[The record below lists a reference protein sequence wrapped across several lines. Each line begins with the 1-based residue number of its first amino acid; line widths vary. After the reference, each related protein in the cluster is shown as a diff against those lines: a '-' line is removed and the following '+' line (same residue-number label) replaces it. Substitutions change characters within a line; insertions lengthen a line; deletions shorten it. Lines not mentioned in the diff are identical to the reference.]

1 MSEALR
7 LKIHPEFPYVYETHL
22 HTSEASA
29 CGRSTGQEMAR
40 ACYEAGYTGIFV
52 TNHFVYGN
60 TCVDRSLPW
69 SDWVEAFCKG
79 YEHAKEEGDRLGLQ
93 VWFGWESNY
102 QATEFLIYGPDKQW
116 LLDHPEIRDC
126 TIPEQFDLVNAAGGL
141 VVHCHPYREE
151 WYIPEIRLFPDYIH
165 AVETANAT
173 HTSARST
180 AHNDPAFDER
190 ATAYAKE
197 HDFPMTGGSDI
208 HHVDLFYGGVAF
220 QRKLTGP
227 SDYKKALL
235 DREPRLLLTGNE
247 TLLGEDFHR
256 AEI

>member
-1 MSEALR
+1 MAETLR
-7 LKIHPEFPYVYETHL
+7 LKIHPDYPYVYETHL

-52 TNHFVYGN
+52 TNHFFYGN

-69 SDWVEAFCKG
+69 SQWVELFCKG
-79 YEHAKEEGDRLGLQ
+79 YENAKEEGDRLGLQ

-102 QATEFLIYGPDKQW
+102 QATEFLIYGLDKQW

-126 TIPEQFDLVNAAGGL
+126 SIPEQFELVTASGGL
-141 VVHCHPYREE
+141 VVHCHPFREE
-151 WYIPEIRLFPDYIH
+151 SYIKEIRLFPKYVQ

-173 HTSARST
+173 HTSALSKG
-180 AHNDPAFDER
+180 AVGPQFDER
-190 ATAYAKE
+190 ATAYALA

-208 HHVDLFYGGVAF
+208 HSTNLIYGGVAF
-220 QRKLTGP
+220 RRKLTDP

-235 DREPRLLLTGNE
+235 TR
-247 TLLGEDFHR
+247 
-256 AEI
+256 

>member
-1 MSEALR
+1 MAETIR

-22 HTSEASA
+22 HTCEASA
-29 CGRSTGQEMAR
+29 CGRSTGAEMAR

-52 TNHFVYGN
+52 TDHFVYGN

-69 SDWVEAFCKG
+69 SEWVELFCKG
-79 YEHAKEEGDRLGLQ
+79 YEHAKEEGDKLGLQ
-93 VWFGWESNY
+93 VWFGWEANY
-102 QATEFLIYGPDKQW
+102 QATEFLIYGLDKQW

-126 TIPEQFDLVNAAGGL
+126 TIPEQFELVNGSGGL

-151 WYIPEIRLFPDYIH
+151 WYIPEVRLFPEYIH

-180 AHNDPAFDER
+180 SHNSAEFDVK
-190 ATAYAKE
+190 ATEYAKK
-197 HDFPMTGGSDI
+197 HNFPMTGGSDI
-208 HHVDLFYGGVAF
+208 HYTDLFYGGVAF
-220 QRKLTGP
+220 QRKLTDP
-227 SDYKKALL
+227 LDYKKALL
-235 DREPRLLLTGNE
+235 NREPRLLLTGNE